1 MGGGGTNA
9 SHFNACQ
16 RAPDPLRECWM
27 PVEEDLQALSAV
39 LHGEFLSASSIEK
52 HGEPLLTRSDF
63 VKFLGD
69 IDPDTCQLQHP
80 GLRLL
85 TAKRAGR
92 IFDRVFATQQLLP
105 QYRTIGSAK
114 GITFETLRAA
124 LHQVALLVGLH
135 FRYIVD
141 DAVDAFAKRDARNA
155 WT

>member
-1 MGGGGTNA
+1 MG
-9 SHFNACQ
+9 
-16 RAPDPLRECWM
+16 
-27 PVEEDLQALSAV
+27 ALSEV
-39 LHGEFLSASSIEK
+39 LHEEFLSASSVEK
-52 HGEPLLTRSDF
+52 HGEHLLTRSDF

-69 IDPDTCQLQHP
+69 LPPDPDTCQLQHP

-105 QYRTIGSAK
+105 QHRTTASAK
-114 GITFETLRAA
+114 GITFDSLRAA